1 MKQLENVKVGIFGD
15 GDWAAN
21 LVRLLDEHP
30 NFQVCFV
37 VKRYKTGNERLET
50 CAKDFEIPFFEFKD
64 VNSKEVVSFLSV
76 FEADV
81 FLSMSFD
88 QIIKKELL
96 EMPRFG
102 FLNCHAGRLP
112 FYRGRNALNW
122 AIINGETEFGITVH
136 LVDEGIDT
144 GPIVLQ
150 RAEKIKPSDD
160 YATLLGKAYTR
171 CPLVMMEAIEK
182 FIENPSDCVDQNKL
196 FNQQSYFS
204 KRTIG
209 DEWIDWSNG
218 TQQIYNLVRGIS
230 YPGPCA
236 RTILD
241 GRTVAILKTKL
252 VSGFIDYLGT
262 CGQVIGRNQDGVL
275 VKTGDNVLLIEEYC
289 EVSATG
295 KHDPARRADMAVG
308 TVLGYRI
315 NHEINEINRKIEEL
329 HRLIREN

>member
-1 MKQLENVKVGIFGD
+1 MKKLENIKVGIFGD
-15 GDWAAN
+15 GAWATN
-21 LVRLLDEHP
+21 LVHSLNKHP
-30 NFQVCFV
+30 NYQTCFI
-37 VKRYKTGNERLET
+37 VKRYKTGNERLEL
-50 CAKDFEIPFFEFKD
+50 CAKEFEIPFFEFKN
-64 VNSKEVVSFLSV
+64 VNSKTVINLLSA
-76 FEADV
+76 FEADI

-96 EMPRFG
+96 QTPNLG

-122 AIINGETEFGITVH
+122 AIINGENEFGITVH

-150 RAEKIKPSDD
+150 RAEKINPDDD
-160 YATLLGKAYTR
+160 YATLLGKAHTR
-171 CPLVMMEAIEK
+171 CPLVMIEAIDK
-182 FIENPSDCVDQNKL
+182 FIENPSDCVNQHEL
-196 FNQQSYFS
+196 FNAQSYFS

-218 TQQIYNLVRGIS
+218 SQQIHNLVRGIS
-230 YPGPCA
+230 FPGPCA

-241 GRTVAILKTKL
+241 GRTIAILKTKL
-252 VSGFIDYLGT
+252 ASGFIDYLGT

-275 VKTGDNVLLIEEYC
+275 VKTGDNVLFIEEYC
-289 EVSATG
+289 QVSATG
-295 KHDPARRADMAVG
+295 KLDPARRADIAVG

-315 NHEINEINRKIEEL
+315 NHEIYEINKKIEEL
-329 HRLIREN
+329 HRLIREQ

>member
-112 FYRGRNALNW
+112 FYRG
-122 AIINGETEFGITVH
+122 ETPS
-136 LVDEGIDT
+136 T
-144 GPIVLQ
+144 GL
-150 RAEKIKPSDD
+150 
-160 YATLLGKAYTR
+160 
-171 CPLVMMEAIEK
+171 
-182 FIENPSDCVDQNKL
+182 
-196 FNQQSYFS
+196 
-204 KRTIG
+204 
-209 DEWIDWSNG
+209 
-218 TQQIYNLVRGIS
+218 
-230 YPGPCA
+230 
-236 RTILD
+236 
-241 GRTVAILKTKL
+241 
-252 VSGFIDYLGT
+252 
-262 CGQVIGRNQDGVL
+262 
-275 VKTGDNVLLIEEYC
+275 
-289 EVSATG
+289 
-295 KHDPARRADMAVG
+295 
-308 TVLGYRI
+308 
-315 NHEINEINRKIEEL
+315 
-329 HRLIREN
+329 